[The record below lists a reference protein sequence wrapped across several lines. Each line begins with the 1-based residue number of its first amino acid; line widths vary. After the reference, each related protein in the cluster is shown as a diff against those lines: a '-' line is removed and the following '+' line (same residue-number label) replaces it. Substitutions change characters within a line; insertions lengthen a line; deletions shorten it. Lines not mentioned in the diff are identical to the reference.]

1 MISPRLCI
9 ESPKPEDETSFWTT
23 DEEVAQAAA
32 FRSER
37 RRREFLTWRAIVRRE
52 LGRHT
57 RITYDELGAPS
68 LPDGEAYVAVS
79 HCSGRVAV
87 CLSPNRCAVDIE
99 RADRDFSRAAERFL
113 TPDEAALSSDP
124 RWPGLVWCAKETLY
138 KYARRRNLDLLRD
151 LRIVSV
157 RPSSD
162 PSPCTWTIEGRIGH
176 EEEPILLS
184 AGCSEEF
191 LVVYIL

>member
-1 MISPRLCI
+1 MISPRLCT

-184 AGCSEEF
+184 AGCIEDF

>member
-1 MISPRLCI
+1 MISPRLYI
-9 ESPKPEDETSFWTT
+9 EPPQTEEETSAWTT

-52 LGRHT
+52 MGRHT

-138 KYARRRNLDLLRD
+138 KYAGQRNLNLLRD
-151 LRIVSV
+151 LRIEHVGSNPDV
-157 RPSSD
+157 PLNE
-162 PSPCTWTIEGRIGH
+162 WTIEGRIGH

-184 AGCSEEF
+184 AGCIEDF

>member
-1 MISPRLCI
+1 MIPPRLYI
-9 ESPKPEDETSFWTT
+9 EPPQTEEETSAWTT

-37 RRREFLTWRAIVRRE
+37 RRREFLTWRAIVRRV
-52 LGRHT
+52 LGCHT
-57 RITYDELGAPS
+57 RIAYDELGAPS

-162 PSPCTWTIEGRIGH
+162 PSPCTWTIGGRIGH

-184 AGCSEEF
+184 AGCIEDF

>member
-1 MISPRLCI
+1 MISPRLYI
-9 ESPKPEDETSFWTT
+9 EPPQTEEETSFWTT

-138 KYARRRNLDLLRD
+138 KYAGQRNLNLLRD
-151 LRIVSV
+151 LRIEHVGSNPDV
-157 RPSSD
+157 PLNE
-162 PSPCTWTIEGRIGH
+162 WTIEGRIGH

-184 AGCSEEF
+184 AGCIEDF

>member
-1 MISPRLCI
+1 MIPPRLYI
-9 ESPKPEDETSFWTT
+9 EPPQTEEETSAWTT

-32 FRSER
+32 FRNER
-37 RRREFLTWRAIVRRE
+37 RRREFLTWRAIVRRV
-52 LGRHT
+52 LGCHT

-99 RADRDFSRAAERFL
+99 RANRDFSRVAARFL
-113 TPDEAALSSDP
+113 TPDEAALSSDS

-162 PSPCTWTIEGRIGH
+162 PSPCTWTIGGQIGN
-176 EEEPILLS
+176 EAPLRLS
-184 AGCSEEF
+184 ACCDGDF

>member
-1 MISPRLCI
+1 MISPRLYI
-9 ESPKPEDETSFWTT
+9 EPPQTEEETSAWTT
-23 DEEVAQAAA
+23 ADEASQAAA
-32 FRSER
+32 FRNER

-52 LGRHT
+52 LGRDT
-57 RITYDELGAPS
+57 RIAYNGLGAPI

-162 PSPCTWTIEGRIGH
+162 PSPCTWTIGGQIGN
-176 EEEPILLS
+176 EAPLRLS
-184 AGCSEEF
+184 ACYDGDF

>member
-1 MISPRLCI
+1 MIPPRLYI
-9 ESPKPEDETSFWTT
+9 ESPQSEEETSAWTT
-23 DEEVAQAAA
+23 ADEASQAAA
-32 FRSER
+32 FRNER
-37 RRREFLTWRAIVRRE
+37 RRREFLTWRAIVRRA

-57 RITYDELGAPS
+57 RITYNELGAPF

-79 HCSGRVAV
+79 HCPGRVAV

-99 RADRDFSRAAERFL
+99 RADRDFSRVAERFL
-113 TPDEAALSSDP
+113 TPDEASLCSDP

-162 PSPCTWTIEGRIGH
+162 PSPCTWTIGGQIGN
-176 EEEPILLS
+176 EAPLRLS
-184 AGCSEEF
+184 ACYDGDF

>member
-1 MISPRLCI
+1 MIPPRLYI
-9 ESPKPEDETSFWTT
+9 EPPQTEEETSAWTT
-23 DEEVAQAAA
+23 ADEASQAAA
-32 FRSER
+32 FRNER
-37 RRREFLTWRAIVRRE
+37 RRREFLTWRAIVRRV
-52 LGRHT
+52 LGCHT
-57 RITYDELGAPS
+57 RIAYDELGAPS

-113 TPDEAALSSDP
+113 TPDEAALSSDS

-162 PSPCTWTIEGRIGH
+162 PSPCTWTIGGRIGD
-176 EEEPILLS
+176 EAPLRLS
-184 AGCSEEF
+184 ACCDGDF

>member
-52 LGRHT
+52 LGRDT
-57 RITYDELGAPS
+57 RIAYNGLGAPI
-68 LPDGEAYVAVS
+68 LPDGEAFVSVS
-79 HCSGRVAV
+79 HCPGCLAV

-99 RADRDFSRAAERFL
+99 RANRDFSRVAARFL
-113 TPDEAALSSDP
+113 TPDEAALSTDP

-138 KYARRRNLDLLRD
+138 KYAGQRNLNLLRD
-151 LRIVSV
+151 LRIEHVGSNPDV
-157 RPSSD
+157 PLNE
-162 PSPCTWTIEGRIGH
+162 WTIEGRIGH

-184 AGCSEEF
+184 AGCIGDF

>member
-1 MISPRLCI
+1 MIPPRLYI
-9 ESPKPEDETSFWTT
+9 EPPQTEEETSAWTT
-23 DEEVAQAAA
+23 ADEASQAAA
-32 FRSER
+32 FRNER

-57 RITYDELGAPS
+57 RIAYDELGAPS

-113 TPDEAALSSDP
+113 TPDEAALSTDP

-138 KYARRRNLDLLRD
+138 KYAGQRNLDLLRD

-162 PSPCTWTIEGRIGH
+162 PSPCTWTIGGQIGN
-176 EEEPILLS
+176 EAPLRLS
-184 AGCSEEF
+184 ACYDGDF

>member
-1 MISPRLCI
+1 MIPPRLYI
-9 ESPKPEDETSFWTT
+9 EPPQTEEETSAWTT
-23 DEEVAQAAA
+23 ADEASQAAA

-37 RRREFLTWRAIVRRE
+37 RRREFLTWRAIVRRV
-52 LGRHT
+52 LGCHT
-57 RITYDELGAPS
+57 RIAYDELGAPS

-79 HCSGRVAV
+79 HCPGRVAV

-138 KYARRRNLDLLRD
+138 KYAGQRNLNLLRD
-151 LRIVSV
+151 LRIEHVGSNPDV
-157 RPSSD
+157 PLNE
-162 PSPCTWTIEGRIGH
+162 WTIEGRIGH

-184 AGCSEEF
+184 AGCIEDF

>member
-1 MISPRLCI
+1 MIPPRLYI
-9 ESPKPEDETSFWTT
+9 EPPQTEEETSAWTT
-23 DEEVAQAAA
+23 ADEASQAAA
-32 FRSER
+32 FRNER

-52 LGRHT
+52 LGRDT
-57 RITYDELGAPS
+57 RIAYDELGAPS

-162 PSPCTWTIEGRIGH
+162 PSPCTWTIGGQIGN
-176 EEEPILLS
+176 EAPLRLS
-184 AGCSEEF
+184 ACYDGDF